1 MRACVCVCVCVCVRA
16 CVRACVR
23 VCDVHYVCMLV
34 QRFEPMGRR
43 FTNFHYSNYYRVHS
57 NSVSRNKIN
66 YELYL
71 RFEIKD
77 CKALPPLCLYASLS
91 LFVSPSLSLSLFLRA
106 CVRACVRVCVCARMR
121 EREYVCVCVC
131 VCVFV

>member
-1 MRACVCVCVCVCVRA
+1 
-16 CVRACVR
+16 
-23 VCDVHYVCMLV
+23 MLV

-43 FTNFHYSNYYRVHS
+43 FTNFHYFYYYRVYS
-57 NSVSRNKIN
+57 NSVSGNKIN
-66 YELYL
+66 YELYI

-106 CVRACVRVCVCARMR
+106 SVRACVRAR
-121 EREYVCVCVC
+121 VCVCVRAYARA
-131 VCVFV
+131 